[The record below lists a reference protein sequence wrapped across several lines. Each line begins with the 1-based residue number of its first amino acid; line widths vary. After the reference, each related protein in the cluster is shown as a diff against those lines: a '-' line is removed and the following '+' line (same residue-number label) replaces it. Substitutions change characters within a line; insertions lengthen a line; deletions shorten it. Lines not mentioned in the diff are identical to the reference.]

1 MKGDN
6 YVMTK
11 HDFSSAQNSQ
21 LAVAVVQKSL
31 NEVKNILDSGGA
43 STFCICKMYVLNI

>member
-1 MKGDN
+1 MKGDHSI
-6 YVMTK
+6 MK
-11 HDFSSAQNSQ
+11 KQDFSSAQNSQ
-21 LAVAVVQKSL
+21 LAVVQKSL